1 MNQLQKKKQDS
12 RSQQQLFRQNLSQ
25 MTDAPGATLCV
36 NQSYIKGL
44 GADGQ
49 RLEWSTL
56 SSKSKHALWQW
67 VVGQLGGRH
76 CLMILEH
83 DVAIDFFISPLD
95 SDEVVMSD
103 LKGNCVLHAL
113 SGLQA
118 DASAAGAGAS
128 APHEEKKGG

>member
-1 MNQLQKKKQDS
+1 MSQMQKKRQDAK
-12 RSQQQLFRQNLSQ
+12 SQQQLFRQNLSQ

-49 RLEWSTL
+49 KLEWSTL

-103 LKGNCVLHAL
+103 LKSGAVLNAL

-118 DASAAGAGAS
+118 DAGVGAAG
-128 APHEEKKGG
+128 